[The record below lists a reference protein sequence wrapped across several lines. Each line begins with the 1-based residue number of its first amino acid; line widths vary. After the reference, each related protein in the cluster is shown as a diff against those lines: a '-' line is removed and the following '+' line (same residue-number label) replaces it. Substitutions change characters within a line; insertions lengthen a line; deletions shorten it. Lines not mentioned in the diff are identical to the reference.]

1 MMIAFGHKIE
11 IDKNPNNLTNE
22 ELFDFCV
29 MNKSLHI
36 ERDKNQNLL
45 IMAPVGGGSGFREKN
60 FIFEIESWIRKKNS
74 GISFSSS
81 TGFFLPNGAMR
92 SPDACWVSAER
103 WATVAIEQQ
112 EKFPPIAPDFVV
124 EVRSKTDGLQ
134 TTKDKMQEW
143 IENGVRLAWLIDVHN
158 QQTFIY
164 RENGSIEII
173 EGFDKK
179 LNGENIMTGFTFDL
193 NQLEIK

>member
-29 MNKSLHI
+29 MNKSLRI
-36 ERDKNQNLL
+36 ERDANQNLL
-45 IMAPVGGGSGFREKN
+45 IMAPVGGGSGFRELE
-60 FIFEIESWIRKKNS
+60 FLTEINIWKRRNG

-103 WATVAIEQQ
+103 WATVSTEQR

-173 EGFDKK
+173 EGFDKI
-179 LNGENIMTGFTFDL
+179 LNGENIMAGFTFDL
-193 NQLEIK
+193 KQLEIK